1 MEPPNEFVCCI
12 SGDVFNDPVFTLD
25 GHTYER
31 ADITQ
36 WFRNGKNTSPM
47 TGLPLPDKRLIKNI
61 ALSKLISDWK
71 DAAAA
76 AADTSLTRRPRP
88 AAVKLSASK
97 SSAKSHAHKK
107 SEVDLVAATS
117 MHTINIKIHAVSI
130 LRHAN
135 DWYRRRRHEIHF

>member
-97 SSAKSHAHKK
+97 SSGKSHAHKK
-107 SEVDLVAATS
+107 SEVDLVAATPVPVIRVSQNGHS
-117 MHTINIKIHAVSI
+117 MYFNIYGVHRS
-130 LRHAN
+130 
-135 DWYRRRRHEIHF
+135 RRHEIHF